1 VTSYS
6 DPEGPRPSATIE
18 ALAIEHG
25 IPAPSVADAEDA
37 DAAPDAL
44 DARDARTLAVEA
56 ACAELLKLVKAEDAQ
71 GGPRVI
77 TGQVL
82 VATDNIVRAAFHGN
96 GHAETTSLVGG
107 APGQMVPLQGP
118 EHFFLKSAAMGGD
131 LWFEAASFGEHRHIP
146 IGPHFGN
153 PTEAAP
159 RPPSPPFPAAAKSAD
174 KSQATFAR
182 DLAYAALRSLAVNGE
197 TADERRRALEHLLTL
212 APKAES
218 PPPAEAAAPA
228 SPPYIPGFRHLEP
241 EAGIGRRCPVVPLG
255 GVWQPSPGESF
266 GG

>member
-1 VTSYS
+1 MTSYS

-25 IPAPSVADAEDA
+25 IPASSVAEAE
-37 DAAPDAL
+37 DAAPDAP

-56 ACAELLKLVKAEDAQ
+56 ACAELVKLVKAEDAQ

-107 APGQMVPLQGP
+107 APGQMAPLQGP
-118 EHFFLKSAAMGGD
+118 ERFFIESLPGFHWPGGMSSPLGED
-131 LWFEAASFGEHRHIP
+131 NPVPRGGSFGYP
-146 IGPHFGN
+146 N
-153 PTEAAP
+153 PATP
-159 RPPSPPFPAAAKSAD
+159 RPLFPAAVKSAD

-197 TADERRRALEHLLTL
+197 TADDRRRALEHLLTL
-212 APKAES
+212 APQAES
-218 PPPAEAAAPA
+218 PAPAEAEAAA
-228 SPPYIPGFRHLEP
+228 SPPFIPGFRHLEP

-255 GVWQPSPGESF
+255 GIWQPSPGESF